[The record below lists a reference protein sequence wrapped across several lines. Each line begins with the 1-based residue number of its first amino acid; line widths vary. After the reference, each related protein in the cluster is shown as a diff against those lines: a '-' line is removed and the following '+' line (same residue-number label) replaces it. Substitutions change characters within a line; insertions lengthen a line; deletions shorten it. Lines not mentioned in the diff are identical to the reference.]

1 MQRLTHPFSMT
12 QESHAAYPMPQLS
25 ERDFNSLAHF
35 VTERLGI
42 RMPRVKLLMVQS
54 RLLRRLHE
62 LGLDTFS
69 DYQDLLLNSQSAEQE
84 QRHFFDLITTH
95 KTDFYREP
103 AHFDFLAQ
111 RILEKLPKGHLRLWS
126 AGCSSGEEA
135 YTLGMILA
143 DHSVCHPGFS
153 YEILGTDVSQR
164 ILNAARDAIYPEEHV
179 APVPLAQRK
188 RYLLRGKDSQAGMVR
203 IAPELRQ
210 RVEFM
215 RLNLMDPR
223 FPLSAEMNVIFFRN
237 VMIYFDRPTQ
247 ARVLSGIC
255 RHLCP
260 GGHLFI
266 SHTESILSSDLPLV
280 QVAPSVFRKLA

>member
-1 MQRLTHPFSMT
+1 MTAPLTMGQAT
-12 QESHAAYPMPQLS
+12 HAAHLMPQLS
-25 ERDFNSLAHF
+25 EQDFDGLAHL

-54 RLLRRLHE
+54 RLLRRLRE
-62 LGLDTFS
+62 LGLDNFS
-69 DYQDLLLNSQSAEQE
+69 DYQDLLLHSHTAELE

-103 AHFDFLAQ
+103 AHFDFFSQ
-111 RILEKLPKGHLRLWS
+111 RILEKFPKGHFRLWS

-135 YTLGMILA
+135 YTLGMLLA

-153 YEILGTDVSQR
+153 FEILGTDISQR
-164 ILNAARDAIYPEEHV
+164 ILTAARDAIYPEEHI
-179 APVPLAQRK
+179 APVPPTQRK
-188 RYLLRGKDSQAGMVR
+188 RYLLRGKNDHTGMVR

-210 RVEFM
+210 RVSF
-215 RLNLMDPR
+215 RQLNLMDPR
-223 FPLSAEMNVIFFRN
+223 FPIPAEMNVIFFRN

-247 ARVLSGIC
+247 ARVLSSIC
-255 RHLCP
+255 RHLCT

-266 SHTESILSSDLPLV
+266 SHTESIINSTLPLV
-280 QVAPSVFRKLA
+280 QVAPSIFRKLA